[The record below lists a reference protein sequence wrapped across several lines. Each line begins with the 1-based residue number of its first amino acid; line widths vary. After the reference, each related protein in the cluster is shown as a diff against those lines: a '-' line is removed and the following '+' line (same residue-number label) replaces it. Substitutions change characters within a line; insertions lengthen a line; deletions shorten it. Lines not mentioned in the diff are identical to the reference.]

1 MLISSTFQI
10 HREFA
15 WPSKNAGK
23 MTKEGLKHRLSETIL
38 KFGRGMS
45 TMSCVQP
52 QAFSENK
59 GFELLRKQ
67 SKIAPEQ
74 GQHDLECLRESDEK
88 EMLDTLKPHRIRRSI
103 SFTGYGIREVEHSRR
118 IPELCGTNTAIS
130 GPGSTLPE
138 ARRSRCHSF
147 AGVKNKKLVE
157 ITRRPHETA
166 VIDGLLTT
174 TLCSTDLWNGWG
186 Q

>member
-1 MLISSTFQI
+1 
-10 HREFA
+10 
-15 WPSKNAGK
+15 

-67 SKIAPEQ
+67 SKIAPDQ

-103 SFTGYGIREVEHSRR
+103 SFTGYGIREVEHLRR

-174 TLCSTDLWNGWG
+174 TLCSTDL
-186 Q
+186 